1 MLIWQVHGP
10 WFVKVVQCRPVLL
23 TLNNAC
29 YSTIC
34 GHMLYSNDIIFMIER
49 IRKNAVDLLANQ
61 WKPIKRRILWFK
73 EMLATDTFPRMKLPS
88 LYSVHLIFRS
98 FLCMSS
104 VFSNISIALVS
115 FIYRFLL
122 LWGCLWI
129 RDIPDENITT
139 FSRFLIFSWMLQ

>member
-1 MLIWQVHGP
+1 MMEG
-10 WFVKVVQCRPVLL
+10 
-23 TLNNAC
+23 
-29 YSTIC
+29 
-34 GHMLYSNDIIFMIER
+34 

-73 EMLATDTFPRMKLPS
+73 EMLATDTFPRVKLPS

-98 FLCMSS
+98 FLCVSS

-122 LWGCLWI
+122 LWGCLSI
-129 RDIPDENITT
+129 RGISDENITT
-139 FSRFLIFSWMLQ
+139 FSRFLISSWMLR